1 MAFNSRGILEPVSRA
16 SFVTREIWRDA
27 AIYFQANDAD
37 SLADV
42 IRRLHEHR
50 DLCRGY
56 ATRAYQRARECF
68 TAKRMIDE
76 YVRLYHSLVGA
87 RVAVA

>member
-1 MAFNSRGILEPVSRA
+1 
-16 SFVTREIWRDA
+16 
-27 AIYFQANDAD
+27 
-37 SLADV
+37 V

-76 YVRLYHSLVGA
+76 YVRLYHSLIGA
-87 RVAVA
+87 RLAVA